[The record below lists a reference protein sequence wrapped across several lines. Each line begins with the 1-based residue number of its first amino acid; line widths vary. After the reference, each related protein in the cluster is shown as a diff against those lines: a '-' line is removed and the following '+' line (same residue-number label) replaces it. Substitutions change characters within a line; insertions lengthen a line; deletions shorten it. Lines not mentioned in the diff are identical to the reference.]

1 MNVVRK
7 LEVLGGLSMEE
18 YTIGLDFFKVHSDE
32 TNFDEIFVVEDVQMV
47 WLFHMLQICLIQ

>member
-7 LEVLGGLSMEE
+7 LEVLDGLSMEE
-18 YTIGLDFFKVHSDE
+18 YTSGLGFLKVHSDE

-47 WLFHMLQICLIQ
+47 

>member
-7 LEVLGGLSMEE
+7 LEVLDGLSMEE
-18 YTIGLDFFKVHSDE
+18 YTSGLNFLKVHSDE

-47 WLFHMLQICLIQ
+47 WLFHLLQICLIQ

>member
-7 LEVLGGLSMEE
+7 LEVLDGLSMEE
-18 YTIGLDFFKVHSDE
+18 YTSGLDVLKVHSDE

-47 WLFHMLQICLIQ
+47 WLFHLLQICLIQ

>member
-47 WLFHMLQICLIQ
+47 

>member
-7 LEVLGGLSMEE
+7 LEVLDGLSMEE
-18 YTIGLDFFKVHSDE
+18 YTSGLDVLKVHSDE

-47 WLFHMLQICLIQ
+47 